1 MCFRYRSCK
10 VGIVVSS
17 PERSTID
24 RTIIMGVGIS
34 TIGSIGSDPVRFA
47 LGFPKFWEKRSTRR
61 QGATGQ
67 QLDTLGR

>member
-1 MCFRYRSCK
+1 
-10 VGIVVSS
+10 
-17 PERSTID
+17 
-24 RTIIMGVGIS
+24 MGVGIS